1 MTFDGRMLNGI
12 GVLVAVVET
21 RSFARAATALGI
33 TASGVSRAVAR
44 LEERVGVR
52 LLDRNALAVT
62 LTGEGRRFYD
72 SVAPLMQ
79 GIEDAA
85 SEAAGASAKAKGLLR
100 VAVDAL
106 VARSVLG
113 PTLTTFLDRHPD
125 LVIDLVV
132 RDRLGDLVA
141 EGFDL
146 AIRFGEPD
154 VSTLITRKLLD
165 TRVVTAAAP
174 SYLARRGRPRHPRD
188 VAGHECIQFRNPA
201 TGQPYEWIFVR
212 KKTVVRIKAEGRLI
226 VNDSATGVAALLAG
240 HGIAQPLELE
250 LRGLKEHGLVDL
262 FPDWSGERFPL
273 YVYFPS
279 RRLVPAKVRA
289 LIDFVVA
296 TTQA

>member
-52 LLDRNALAVT
+52 LLDRNARAVT

>member
-1 MTFDGRMLNGI
+1 
-12 GVLVAVVET
+12 
-21 RSFARAATALGI
+21 
-33 TASGVSRAVAR
+33 
-44 LEERVGVR
+44 
-52 LLDRNALAVT
+52 
-62 LTGEGRRFYD
+62 
-72 SVAPLMQ
+72 
-79 GIEDAA
+79 
-85 SEAAGASAKAKGLLR
+85 
-100 VAVDAL
+100 
-106 VARSVLG
+106 
-113 PTLTTFLDRHPD
+113 
-125 LVIDLVV
+125 VIDLVV

-250 LRGLKEHGLVDL
+250 LRGLKEHALVDL